1 MEKVVLTADET
12 ALVRYLGQKTAGPR
26 HTLMLPADRE
36 TVATLSL
43 LAEKGLAESTEFV
56 QRTLMLAT
64 LRVPQRA
71 ESKECPL
78 GPGDRI

>member
-1 MEKVVLTADET
+1 
-12 ALVRYLGQKTAGPR
+12 
-26 HTLMLPADRE
+26 MLPADRE

-43 LAEKGLAESTEFV
+43 LAEKGLAGSTEFV